1 MAIDGR
7 QLAAM
12 TDCTTLGITSTKDD
26 IMALISTAKKYG
38 FCSVA
43 TSLTCWHPMIAREL
57 KGSGVKLIGAASFY
71 QGAEGLEVK
80 TAMAK
85 WALAHGCDEIE
96 SWLNYTYFKSGMYDE
111 VVKEIATIRETIGP
125 DVIYKVILETPL
137 WTDEE
142 IAAMCELCIDGGVN
156 FVKTG
161 TGTLGAT
168 TVHTIEVMA
177 KAIKGRAKMKASGG
191 IRTLETVDQM
201 VDLGV
206 ARFGI
211 GMTSA
216 VKLVEEAN
224 KR

>member
-1 MAIDGR
+1 MAINGK

-12 TDCTTLGITSTKDD
+12 TDCTTLGITSSKDD
-26 IMALISTAKKYG
+26 IMTLIATAKKYG

-43 TSLTCWHPMIAREL
+43 TSLVCWDPMIAKEL
-57 KGSGVKLIGAASFY
+57 KGSGVKVVGGASSF
-71 QGAEGLEVK
+71 QGAEDIEIKVL
-80 TAMAK
+80 MAR

-96 SWLNYTYFKSGMYDE
+96 NFVNYTYFKSGMYDE
-111 VVKEIATIRETIGP
+111 VVKDIAAVREAIGP
-125 DVIYKVILETPL
+125 DVIYKVLLETPL

-142 IAAMCELCIDGGVN
+142 ITTMCELCIDGGAD

-161 TGTLGAT
+161 TGTLGVT

-201 VDLGV
+201 LDLGV